1 MNNPRS
7 ANGISGVLLPSFSGG
22 LWIFRVYHEDGEFTD
37 YDIYHSDLTITI
49 NDADAYFYDKK
60 DGAVL
65 DHSPQTLGR
74 VGSGNDYLDL

>member
-1 MNNPRS
+1 MKSEPKS
-7 ANGISGVLLPSFSGG
+7 ANGVTGVLLPIGKT
-22 LWIFRVYHEDGEFTD
+22 WVFRVYHEDGEFTD